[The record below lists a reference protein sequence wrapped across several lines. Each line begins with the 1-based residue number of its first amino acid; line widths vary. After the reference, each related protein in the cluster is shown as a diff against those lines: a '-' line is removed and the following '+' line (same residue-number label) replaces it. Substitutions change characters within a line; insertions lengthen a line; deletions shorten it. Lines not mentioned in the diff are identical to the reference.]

1 MIRECAGSEYD
12 VNTPPQRTNDKKK
25 MVRPQNYV
33 LPLHAGV
40 MQRNH
45 RVWLHHDVHW
55 RSGTVGCYSILLRWI

>member
-1 MIRECAGSEYD
+1 MRKGVIRECAGSEYD

-40 MQRNH
+40 MQ
-45 RVWLHHDVHW
+45 
-55 RSGTVGCYSILLRWI
+55 